1 VRTHAVGLG
10 FGVAIGVVM
19 AWARLSDPV
28 VIRDM
33 LLLREYDVFLL
44 MGSAVFVAGVG
55 VRMLRRTGV
64 RALATGEEISW
75 TTERPQ
81 ARHFAGAALFGAG
94 WSLAGTCP
102 GPVAAMI
109 GEGMIFKPYY
119 YFETG
124 CAAYLFG
131 CGGLGK
137 CAVVDAHEHD
147 VDAYLAFAAPRACA
161 SRTSSTRT
169 STPTIARAGPRSR
182 RRSGATYGLHES
194 ADVASRSNRC
204 ATARRS
210 SSATP
215 A

>member
-1 VRTHAVGLG
+1 MRTHAVGLG

-109 GEGMIFKPYY
+109 GEGRVAGLVVGVGI
-119 YFETG
+119 
-124 CAAYLFG
+124 AAGVLAQAALAKARDRARTTEVAG
-131 CGGLGK
+131 TAGL
-137 CAVVDAHEHD
+137 
-147 VDAYLAFAAPRACA
+147 
-161 SRTSSTRT
+161 
-169 STPTIARAGPRSR
+169 
-182 RRSGATYGLHES
+182 
-194 ADVASRSNRC
+194 
-204 ATARRS
+204 
-210 SSATP
+210 
-215 A
+215 